1 LRLLLRIIGRLITVT
16 VGYLAGCFAAG
27 VTIVLAVAGW
37 TAGFGDVGLGTLLS
51 HAVYAGGALAAFI
64 VVLAFPGAVIM
75 VLVAELFA
83 IRNGFFYPLA
93 SGLIAAVGYIGA
105 TNYAF
110 GNDVPQG
117 ATDELIVFVA
127 AGLVAGAAYW
137 LIAGRT
143 AGIWPDRK
151 ARRGAAS
158 PAGH

>member
-1 LRLLLRIIGRLITVT
+1 MRIIGRLITVT

-37 TAGFGDVGLGTLLS
+37 TTGFGDVALGHLFS

-75 VLVAELFA
+75 VLLAELFA
-83 IRNGFFYPLA
+83 IRNGFFYLLA
-93 SGLIAAVGYIGA
+93 SGLIAAVGYVGA
-105 TNYAF
+105 TDYAF
-110 GNDVPQG
+110 GNNLPEG

-143 AGIWPDRK
+143 AGIWPARK
-151 ARRGAAS
+151 APEAD
-158 PAGH
+158 PAPD